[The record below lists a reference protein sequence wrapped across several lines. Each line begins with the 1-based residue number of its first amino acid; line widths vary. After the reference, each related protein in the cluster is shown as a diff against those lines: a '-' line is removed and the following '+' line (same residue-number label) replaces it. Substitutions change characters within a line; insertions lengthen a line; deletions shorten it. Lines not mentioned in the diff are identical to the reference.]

1 MSESTTSEERATTP
15 ERRGAAPEKR
25 TGAAEERVAA
35 SEEAATAPESRVTV
49 PERLTADSEE
59 QTGAIAEREAAPDSR
74 TAAVGPTQRA
84 SGAARP
90 DTGPTRPVAETTRR
104 AAVTTR
110 QPVAEASAAVPPQGS
125 VARPATPEAAVAALA
140 ADGPGLP
147 FLIGVRHHA
156 PSLAAAVPALLD
168 AAAPDVLLVELP
180 AEFQPWLGWLA
191 HEETRAPVALA
202 AVPAGGPGAGGEQG
216 PAFYPFADFS
226 PELAA
231 LRWAARNGVPA
242 VACDL
247 PLADRAWARGGPDA
261 PAPAPGADSV
271 PVPGEDSAPVP
282 GEGHGL
288 SAALRSRLTGRD
300 GDDLWDRLVEA
311 PAPGSPPEALRR
323 AALLT
328 GWALRHEAE
337 ARRGVDGT
345 DLVREA
351 CMREHIAE
359 ALANG
364 RRPAVVVGA
373 FHTPALLPYA
383 AGAATAPAVDA
394 PDAAQA
400 PEDAPDAPSALADA
414 PDAPDVLDVPDAPKV
429 PAGPSDAPNAPAGA
443 PDASAAGAPDTP
455 STPEDAPAASVG
467 VPLTPADA
475 PNAPA
480 REPGAGATE
489 VGATGTGAT
498 EAGATRVETC
508 TVSLIPYTYLLLD
521 SRSGYP
527 AGIRDPEWQHTVLDA
542 AGDPAAL
549 HEALI
554 RTAVRVCADLRGQG
568 HPYGPADGREV
579 VRVAGDLA
587 RLRDLPAPGRG
598 ELLEAVQTVLGRGET
613 YGTGRAVAHALER
626 VLVGTRTG
634 RPAPAAPRSGLGP
647 AVEAETE
654 VLSLPGPADAH
665 EKAPRDLR
673 LDPARSALD
682 GRRELLL
689 RRLTVCGIPYAQE
702 QEVTGAAGSE
712 GLTTRWQVRWTPA
725 TAAMLTAAGA
735 RGVTPAQAAE
745 GVLRGRHA
753 TERAE
758 GGPTAAQVVRGL
770 TEAVTCG
777 LPALADERLT
787 ELAAVLPASG
797 TLPELLA
804 GLDLLDRVAAGHLPG
819 LGAPSAPSPSKAS
832 PDALA
837 PLPTRIAHA
846 VELLTSAAV
855 RQVDGLTGSEEP
867 EDARALLELAQRAD
881 RVGGI
886 RLADALARLA
896 ADGTPLI
903 AAAAGAVRVLTGHER
918 AETFGVRVASWVD
931 AAVDGS
937 SRAALTAR
945 LTGVLTAAGPLLTVG
960 VAALDPLLHRVVEL
974 EDAAFLARLPA
985 LRGGFD
991 TLSPA
996 ARDRLL
1002 DTVEERLGE
1011 RVDIADADDPVES
1024 ARRAV
1029 ADLAARDLLTRL
1041 GLPVPS
1047 PVDTEGHAPSAHATA
1062 PAPPTAS
1069 APVAAFTTVPRPA
1082 AASAPVPP
1090 PSTPASSSDATT
1102 GTAGPSGSEPATIT
1116 GTVRPSGP
1124 EPGTDTTTPAPADPA
1139 RSRTAGTAPATGS
1152 EAVPGTIT
1160 GTVTGPSSGNGTDA
1174 ATGTAAPPTGLGTGT
1189 ATVRTLAPADRWRLV
1204 LGRRP
1209 DQLPSGAARLATA
1222 LDELYGAGR
1231 GEGSRGGLPMSGR
1244 GRGGREAPF
1253 PGVREWSEELA
1264 ALFGPGVREEVL
1276 AAAAATGRQ
1285 DVLTELDPAAATP
1298 SVELLRTVLRYAG
1311 GLPEA
1316 RLAALRPLVR
1326 RLVDELTRQLA
1337 TRLRPALTGTMLAR
1351 PTRRPGGRLDLPRTL
1366 RANLATARRTA
1377 DGTVQVV
1384 PEKPVF
1390 RSRARRSADWR
1401 LILVTDVSGSMEAS
1415 TIWSALTASVLA
1427 GVPTLSTH
1435 FLAFS
1440 TEVVDLTGHVHDPLS
1455 LLLEVSVGGGTHIAA
1470 GLRHARS
1477 LITVPSRTLVVVI
1490 SDFEE
1495 GAPLGGLLSEVRALV
1510 ATGCH
1515 VLGCA
1520 SLDDAGRPRYST
1532 GVAGQLVAAGMP
1544 VAALSPLELARWI
1557 GEKTA

>member
-1 MSESTTSEERATTP
+1 MSHPTTP
-15 ERRGAAPEKR
+15 APHPAA
-25 TGAAEERVAA
+25 A
-35 SEEAATAPESRVTV
+35 
-49 PERLTADSEE
+49 
-59 QTGAIAEREAAPDSR
+59 
-74 TAAVGPTQRA
+74 
-84 SGAARP
+84 
-90 DTGPTRPVAETTRR
+90 
-104 AAVTTR
+104 
-110 QPVAEASAAVPPQGS
+110 
-125 VARPATPEAAVAALA
+125 ARPATRTPSPAPEAAVAALA
-140 ADGPGLP
+140 AAGPGAP
-147 FLIGVRHHA
+147 FLVGVRHHA
-156 PSLAAAVPALLD
+156 PSLAAALPALLD

-202 AVPAGGPGAGGEQG
+202 AVPADGRGPADERG

-226 PELAA
+226 PELVA

-247 PLADRAWARGGPDA
+247 PLADRAWARGGPEG
-261 PAPAPGADSV
+261 PAPAAG
-271 PVPGEDSAPVP
+271 P
-282 GEGHGL
+282 GEGAGL

-311 PAPGSPPEALRR
+311 QAPGSTPEAIRR

-337 ARRGVDGT
+337 AHGGVPGT
-345 DLVREA
+345 DLAREA
-351 CMREHIAE
+351 CMRGHLAK
-359 ALANG
+359 ALADG
-364 RRPAVVVGA
+364 QRPAVVVGA
-373 FHTPALLPYA
+373 FHTPALLPAAEGVFVPYA
-383 AGAATAPAVDA
+383 TDA
-394 PDAAQA
+394 PGT
-400 PEDAPDAPSALADA
+400 PDPSHGPG
-414 PDAPDVLDVPDAPKV
+414 PD
-429 PAGPSDAPNAPAGA
+429 GGA
-443 PDASAAGAPDTP
+443 PTA
-455 STPEDAPAASVG
+455 
-467 VPLTPADA
+467 
-475 PNAPA
+475 
-480 REPGAGATE
+480 
-489 VGATGTGAT
+489 
-498 EAGATRVETC
+498 C
-508 TVSLIPYTYLLLD
+508 TVSLVPYAYPLLD

-554 RTAVRVCADLRGQG
+554 RTTVRLCAALREQG
-568 HPYGPADGREV
+568 HPYGPADAREV

-587 RLRDLPAPGRG
+587 RLRALPAPGRG

-613 YGTGRAVAHALER
+613 YGTGRAVARALEQ
-626 VLVGTRTG
+626 VLVGGRTG
-634 RPAPAAPRSGLGP
+634 RPAPAAPRGGLGP
-647 AVEAETE
+647 AVEAETAA
-654 VLSLPGPADAH
+654 LSLPGPADAY
-665 EKAPRDLR
+665 ERTPRDLR

-682 GRRELLL
+682 RRRELLL
-689 RRLTVCGIPYAQE
+689 RRLSVCGIPYAQE
-702 QEVTGAAGSE
+702 QTVTGAAGTE

-745 GVLRGRHA
+745 GLLRQRHA
-753 TERAE
+753 AERAE

-770 TEAVTCG
+770 TEAAQCE
-777 LPALADERLT
+777 LPALADARLA
-787 ELAAVLPASG
+787 ELADVLPASA

-804 GLDLLDRVAAGHLPG
+804 GLDLLDRIDAGHLPG
-819 LGAPSAPSPSKAS
+819 LAPPEGHRASPGRPAPAVPSGSGVPPTPGTPAAATDTPTAPDTHPGTTSAPAR
-832 PDALA
+832 AA
-837 PLPTRIAHA
+837 RTAHA
-846 VELLTSAAV
+846 AELLTAAAV

-867 EDARALLELAQRAD
+867 ADARALLELAQRAD
-881 RVGGI
+881 RLGGI
-886 RLADALARLA
+886 RLTGALARLA

-903 AAAAGAVRVLTGHER
+903 AAAAGAVRVLTGHED
-918 AETFGVRVASWVD
+918 ADTFGGRVASWVD
-931 AAVDGS
+931 GAADSS
-937 SRAALTAR
+937 SRSALTAR
-945 LTGVLTAAGPLLTVG
+945 LTGLLTVAGPLLTVG
-960 VAALDPLLHRVVEL
+960 TGALDPLLRRVVEL
-974 EDAAFLARLPA
+974 DDSAFLARLPA

-1002 DTVEERLGE
+1002 DTVEDRLGE
-1011 RVDIADADDPVES
+1011 RVDLPGGHDPAEL
-1024 ARRAV
+1024 ARRAA
-1029 ADLAARDLLTRL
+1029 ADLSARALLAGL
-1041 GLPVPS
+1041 GLPVP
-1047 PVDTEGHAPSAHATA
+1047 P
-1062 PAPPTAS
+1062 PAPDDGPL
-1069 APVAAFTTVPRPA
+1069 
-1082 AASAPVPP
+1082 PP
-1090 PSTPASSSDATT
+1090 P
-1102 GTAGPSGSEPATIT
+1102 GGP
-1116 GTVRPSGP
+1116 
-1124 EPGTDTTTPAPADPA
+1124 PAP
-1139 RSRTAGTAPATGS
+1139 RTAAR
-1152 EAVPGTIT
+1152 TI
-1160 GTVTGPSSGNGTDA
+1160 
-1174 ATGTAAPPTGLGTGT
+1174 
-1189 ATVRTLAPADRWRLV
+1189 APADRWRLV

-1209 DQLPSGAARLATA
+1209 GRLPAGAARLATA
-1222 LDELYGAGR
+1222 LDELYGTGH
-1231 GEGSRGGLPMSGR
+1231 GEGSRAGMPDAGTG
-1244 GRGGREAPF
+1244 GRGGREPSF
-1253 PGVREWSEELA
+1253 PGVREWSQELA
-1264 ALFGPGVREEVL
+1264 ALFGPGIREEVL
-1276 AAAAATGRQ
+1276 AAAATTGRQ
-1285 DVLTELDPAAATP
+1285 DVLAALDPAAVTP
-1298 SVELLRTVLRYAG
+1298 SVALLRTVLRYAG

-1326 RLVDELTRQLA
+1326 HLVDELTRQLA
-1337 TRLRPALTGTMLAR
+1337 TRLRPALTGTMTAR
-1351 PTRRPGGRLDLPRTL
+1351 PTHRPGGRLDLPRTL

-1377 DGTVQVV
+1377 DGTVRVI

-1440 TEVVDLTGHVHDPLS
+1440 TEVVDLTGQVHDPLS

-1477 LITVPSRTLVVVI
+1477 LVEVPSRTLVVVI

-1495 GAPLGGLLSEVRALV
+1495 GAPLGGLLAEVRDLV

>member
-1 MSESTTSEERATTP
+1 MRHPTTP
-15 ERRGAAPEKR
+15 ETRSAAEAPPAAVASSAEASSVVEAPPTPRKRSAPEELPG
-25 TGAAEERVAA
+25 TGPGPAAG
-35 SEEAATAPESRVTV
+35 V
-49 PERLTADSEE
+49 P
-59 QTGAIAEREAAPDSR
+59 Q
-74 TAAVGPTQRA
+74 GP
-84 SGAARP
+84 AARP
-90 DTGPTRPVAETTRR
+90 
-104 AAVTTR
+104 VT
-110 QPVAEASAAVPPQGS
+110 
-125 VARPATPEAAVAALA
+125 TPEAAVTALA
-140 ADGPGLP
+140 ATGPGLP

-156 PSLAAAVPALLD
+156 PSLAAALPALLD

-191 HEETRAPVALA
+191 HDETEAPVALA
-202 AVPAGGPGAGGEQG
+202 AVPADGPDGAGERG

-226 PELAA
+226 PELVA

-247 PLADRAWARGGPDA
+247 PLADRAWVRSGPDT
-261 PAPAPGADSV
+261 PAPAPVPGADSM
-271 PVPGEDSAPVP
+271 SVP
-282 GEGHGL
+282 GEGHGPGEGHKL

-311 PAPGSPPEALRR
+311 PAPGSAPEALRR

-328 GWALRHEAE
+328 GWALRYEAE
-337 ARRGVDGT
+337 ARGGVDGT

-351 CMREHIAE
+351 CMRQHVDE
-359 ALANG
+359 ALASG

-373 FHTPALLPYA
+373 FHTPALLPPA
-383 AGAATAPAVDA
+383 EPTEAP
-394 PDAAQA
+394 
-400 PEDAPDAPSALADA
+400 
-414 PDAPDVLDVPDAPKV
+414 
-429 PAGPSDAPNAPAGA
+429 
-443 PDASAAGAPDTP
+443 TP
-455 STPEDAPAASVG
+455 GTPEASTATPAPVPHGHVDGTPAAK
-467 VPLTPADA
+467 A
-475 PNAPA
+475 
-480 REPGAGATE
+480 
-489 VGATGTGAT
+489 
-498 EAGATRVETC
+498 C
-508 TVSLIPYTYLLLD
+508 TVSLIPYTYPLLD

-554 RTAVRVCADLRGQG
+554 RTVVRVCAALREQG
-568 HPYGPADGREV
+568 HPFGPADGREV

-613 YGTGRAVAHALER
+613 YGTGRAVAQALEH

-647 AVEAETE
+647 AVEAETAA
-654 VLSLPGPADAH
+654 LSLPGPGDAH
-665 EKAPRDLR
+665 ERTSRDLR

-702 QEVTGAAGSE
+702 QGVTGAAGSE

-745 GVLRGRHA
+745 GLLRQRHA
-753 TERAE
+753 AERAE

-770 TEAVTCG
+770 TEAAECG
-777 LPALADERLT
+777 LPALAGERLT
-787 ELAAVLPASG
+787 ELTVVLPASG

-804 GLDLLDRVAAGHLPG
+804 GLDLLDRLDAGHLPG
-819 LGAPSAPSPSKAS
+819 LATPGTPPAS
-832 PDALA
+832 ETPDATASLTTTSA
-837 PLPTRIAHA
+837 SATRAARTAHA
-846 VELLTSAAV
+846 AELLTSAAV
-855 RQVDGLTGSEEP
+855 RQVDGLTGSEKP

-881 RVGGI
+881 RLGGI
-886 RLADALARLA
+886 RLTDALARLA

-903 AAAAGAVRVLTGHER
+903 AAAAGAVRVLTGHE
-918 AETFGVRVASWVD
+918 EPGTFGTRLASWVD
-931 AAVDGS
+931 AAVDS
-937 SRAALTAR
+937 ASRAALTAR

-960 VAALDPLLHRVVEL
+960 AGALDPLLRRVVEL
-974 EDAAFLARLPA
+974 DDTAFLARLPA

-1011 RVDIADADDPVES
+1011 RVDTLDADDPAEP
-1024 ARRAV
+1024 ARRTA
-1029 ADLAARDLLTRL
+1029 ADLAARALLTRL
-1041 GLPVPS
+1041 GLPVPPPAHDDRPAPNGHPTAP
-1047 PVDTEGHAPSAHATA
+1047 PVPATTA
-1062 PAPPTAS
+1062 PATETP
-1069 APVAAFTTVPRPA
+1069 
-1082 AASAPVPP
+1082 
-1090 PSTPASSSDATT
+1090 TPAVP
-1102 GTAGPSGSEPATIT
+1102 GPTHP
-1116 GTVRPSGP
+1116 R
-1124 EPGTDTTTPAPADPA
+1124 TPAPAPA
-1139 RSRTAGTAPATGS
+1139 
-1152 EAVPGTIT
+1152 
-1160 GTVTGPSSGNGTDA
+1160 
-1174 ATGTAAPPTGLGTGT
+1174 
-1189 ATVRTLAPADRWRLV
+1189 RTLAPADRWRLV

-1231 GEGSRGGLPMSGR
+1231 GEGSRGGLPAPGR
-1244 GRGGREAPF
+1244 GRGGREASF

-1264 ALFGPGVREEVL
+1264 ALFGPGIREEVL

-1285 DVLTELDPAAATP
+1285 DVFTELDPAAATP

-1316 RLAALRPLVR
+1316 RLTALRPLVR

-1337 TRLRPALTGTMLAR
+1337 TRLRPALTGTMLTR
-1351 PTRRPGGRLDLPRTL
+1351 PTRRPGGRLDLARTL

-1377 DGTVQVV
+1377 DGTLQVV

-1477 LITVPSRTLVVVI
+1477 LITVPTRTLVVVI

-1495 GAPLGGLLSEVRALV
+1495 GAPLGGLLTEVRALV

>member
-1 MSESTTSEERATTP
+1 MSESTTPRTRYTAEVPPTAGAPAASP
-15 ERRGAAPEKR
+15 ERGPAA
-25 TGAAEERVAA
+25 
-35 SEEAATAPESRVTV
+35 
-49 PERLTADSEE
+49 
-59 QTGAIAEREAAPDSR
+59 
-74 TAAVGPTQRA
+74 GPRA
-84 SGAARP
+84 G
-90 DTGPTRPVAETTRR
+90 
-104 AAVTTR
+104 
-110 QPVAEASAAVPPQGS
+110 
-125 VARPATPEAAVAALA
+125 EAAVAALA
-140 ADGPGLP
+140 ATGPGLP

-156 PSLAAAVPALLD
+156 PSLAAALPALLD

-191 HEETRAPVALA
+191 HEETEAPVALA
-202 AVPAGGPGAGGEQG
+202 AVPADGPGPGSAGERG

-226 PELAA
+226 PELVA

-247 PLADRAWARGGPDA
+247 PLADRAWAGGGREI
-261 PAPAPGADSV
+261 PA
-271 PVPGEDSAPVP
+271 PVPGTGSAPVP

-311 PAPGSPPEALRR
+311 LAPGSTPEALRR

-328 GWALRHEAE
+328 GWALRYEAE
-337 ARRGVDGT
+337 AQGGVHGT
-345 DLVREA
+345 DVVREA
-351 CMREHIAE
+351 CMRRHVAE
-359 ALANG
+359 ALASG

-373 FHTPALLPYA
+373 FHTPALLP
-383 AGAATAPAVDA
+383 
-394 PDAAQA
+394 
-400 PEDAPDAPSALADA
+400 
-414 PDAPDVLDVPDAPKV
+414 
-429 PAGPSDAPNAPAGA
+429 
-443 PDASAAGAPDTP
+443 SAAGAGEDPAPDADGHV
-455 STPEDAPAASVG
+455 SGAAGPAA
-467 VPLTPADA
+467 
-475 PNAPA
+475 
-480 REPGAGATE
+480 
-489 VGATGTGAT
+489 
-498 EAGATRVETC
+498 C
-508 TVSLIPYTYLLLD
+508 TVSLVPYTYPLLD

-554 RTAVRVCADLRGQG
+554 RTAVRVCADLREQG

-613 YGTGRAVAHALER
+613 YGTGRAVARALER
-626 VLVGTRTG
+626 VLVGARTG
-634 RPAPAAPRSGLGP
+634 RPAPAAPRGGLGP
-647 AVEAETE
+647 AVEAETAA
-654 VLSLPGPADAH
+654 LSLPGPDDAH

-673 LDPARSALD
+673 LDPARSTLD
-682 GRRELLL
+682 RRRELLL

-702 QEVTGAAGSE
+702 QGVTGAAGTE

-745 GVLRGRHA
+745 GVLRQRHA
-753 TERAE
+753 AERAE

-770 TEAVTCG
+770 GEAAECG

-804 GLDLLDRVAAGHLPG
+804 GLDLLDRIDAGQLPG
-819 LGAPSAPSPSKAS
+819 LAAPDGPSAP
-832 PDALA
+832 DAIVSVRA
-837 PLPTRIAHA
+837 ARTARAA
-846 VELLTSAAV
+846 ELLTSAAV

-867 EDARALLELAQRAD
+867 EDARALLELSQRAD

-886 RLADALARLA
+886 RLTDALARLA
-896 ADGTPLI
+896 ADGSPLI
-903 AAAAGAVRVLTGHER
+903 AAAAGAIRVLTGHEE
-918 AETFGVRVASWVD
+918 AETFGGRVASWVD
-931 AAVDGS
+931 GAVGS
-937 SRAALTAR
+937 TSRAALTAR
-945 LTGVLTAAGPLLTVG
+945 LTGVLTVAGPLLTVG
-960 VAALDPLLHRVVEL
+960 TGALDPLLHRVVEL
-974 EDAAFLARLPA
+974 DDTAFLSRLPA

-1002 DTVEERLGE
+1002 DTVGERLGE
-1011 RVDIADADDPVES
+1011 RVDTLDADGPAEL
-1024 ARRAV
+1024 ARRTA
-1029 ADLAARDLLTRL
+1029 ADLAARELLAGL
-1041 GLPVPS
+1041 GLPVPPPAHDDGFPS
-1047 PVDTEGHAPSAHATA
+1047 PSG
-1062 PAPPTAS
+1062 
-1069 APVAAFTTVPRPA
+1069 RPA
-1082 AASAPVPP
+1082 VTCPTVIPD
-1090 PSTPASSSDATT
+1090 TDAD
-1102 GTAGPSGSEPATIT
+1102 TAGA
-1116 GTVRPSGP
+1116 
-1124 EPGTDTTTPAPADPA
+1124 
-1139 RSRTAGTAPATGS
+1139 APAT
-1152 EAVPGTIT
+1152 TFT
-1160 GTVTGPSSGNGTDA
+1160 G
-1174 ATGTAAPPTGLGTGT
+1174 AAPATTFTG
-1189 ATVRTLAPADRWRLV
+1189 AAPARTLAPADRWRLV

-1222 LDELYGAGR
+1222 LDELYGAGH
-1231 GEGSRGGLPMSGR
+1231 GEGSRGGLPGT
-1244 GRGGREAPF
+1244 GHGDGTGPRGGREPSF

-1276 AAAAATGRQ
+1276 AAAAVTGRQ
-1285 DVLTELDPAAATP
+1285 DVLAELDPAAVTP
-1298 SVELLRTVLRYAG
+1298 SVDLLRTILRYAG

-1326 RLVDELTRQLA
+1326 HLVDELTRQLA

-1377 DGTVQVV
+1377 DGTVRVI

-1390 RSRARRSADWR
+1390 RSRGRRSADWR

-1440 TEVVDLTGHVHDPLS
+1440 TDVVDLTGHVHDPLS

-1477 LITVPSRTLVVVI
+1477 LIAVPARTLVVVI

-1495 GAPLGGLLSEVRALV
+1495 GAPLGGLLAEVRALV
-1510 ATGCH
+1510 TTGCH

>member
-1 MSESTTSEERATTP
+1 MSESTIPGARSTS
-15 ERRGAAPEKR
+15 
-25 TGAAEERVAA
+25 
-35 SEEAATAPESRVTV
+35 
-49 PERLTADSEE
+49 
-59 QTGAIAEREAAPDSR
+59 
-74 TAAVGPTQRA
+74 
-84 SGAARP
+84 
-90 DTGPTRPVAETTRR
+90 
-104 AAVTTR
+104 
-110 QPVAEASAAVPPQGS
+110 
-125 VARPATPEAAVAALA
+125 EAAVAALA
-140 ADGPGLP
+140 ATGPGQP

-156 PSLAAAVPALLD
+156 PSLAAALPALLD

-191 HEETRAPVALA
+191 HEETEAPVALA
-202 AVPAGGPGAGGEQG
+202 AVPADGPGGGPAGERG

-226 PELAA
+226 PELVA

-247 PLADRAWARGGPDA
+247 PLADRAWAGGGPDS
-261 PAPAPGADSV
+261 PAPVPGADS
-271 PVPGEDSAPVP
+271 APAP
-282 GEGHGL
+282 EEGRGL
-288 SAALRSRLTGRD
+288 SAALRSRLTGRE

-311 PAPGSPPEALRR
+311 LAPGSTPEALRR

-328 GWALRHEAE
+328 GWALRYEAE
-337 ARRGVDGT
+337 ARGGVHGT

-351 CMREHIAE
+351 CMRRHVTE
-359 ALANG
+359 ALASG

-373 FHTPALLPYA
+373 FHTPALLTSAVGDRAPHSSEALEAPEEPEASATPGPVAAPAEPTTPEAA
-383 AGAATAPAVDA
+383 AGTETPNQAA
-394 PDAAQA
+394 
-400 PEDAPDAPSALADA
+400 
-414 PDAPDVLDVPDAPKV
+414 
-429 PAGPSDAPNAPAGA
+429 
-443 PDASAAGAPDTP
+443 
-455 STPEDAPAASVG
+455 
-467 VPLTPADA
+467 
-475 PNAPA
+475 
-480 REPGAGATE
+480 EPGAEGADGHLHGTA
-489 VGATGTGAT
+489 GTTTG
-498 EAGATRVETC
+498 C
-508 TVSLIPYTYLLLD
+508 TVSLVPYTYPLLD

-554 RTAVRVCADLRGQG
+554 RTAVRVCAALREQG

-587 RLRDLPAPGRG
+587 RLRGLPAPGRG

-613 YGTGRAVAHALER
+613 YGTGRAVAGALER
-626 VLVGTRTG
+626 VLVGARTG

-647 AVEAETE
+647 AVEAETAA
-654 VLSLPGPADAH
+654 LALPGPEDAH
-665 EKAPRDLR
+665 EKTPRDLR
-673 LDPARSALD
+673 LDPARSTLD
-682 GRRELLL
+682 RRRELLL

-702 QEVTGAAGSE
+702 QGVAGAAGGE

-745 GVLRGRHA
+745 GVLRQRHA
-753 TERAE
+753 AERAE
-758 GGPTAAQVVRGL
+758 GGPTAAQVVGGL
-770 TEAVTCG
+770 GESAACG

-804 GLDLLDRVAAGHLPG
+804 GLDLLDRVGAGHLPG
-819 LGAPSAPSPSKAS
+819 LAS
-832 PDALA
+832 PDGSTA
-837 PLPTRIAHA
+837 PDTSARAARTAHA
-846 VELLTSAAV
+846 AELLTSAAV
-855 RQVDGLTGSEEP
+855 RQVDGLTGSEDP

-886 RLADALARLA
+886 RLTGALARLA

-903 AAAAGAVRVLTGHER
+903 AAAAGAVRVLTGHEE
-918 AETFGVRVASWVD
+918 AESFGGRVASWVD
-931 AAVDGS
+931 GAVGS
-937 SRAALTAR
+937 ASRVALTAR
-945 LTGVLTAAGPLLTVG
+945 LTGVLTVAGPLLTVG
-960 VAALDPLLHRVVEL
+960 VGALDPLLHRVVEL
-974 EDAAFLARLPA
+974 DDTAFLARLPA

-1011 RVDIADADDPVES
+1011 RVDTLDADDPIEL
-1024 ARRAV
+1024 ARRTT
-1029 ADLAARDLLTRL
+1029 ADLAARELLTGL
-1041 GLPVPS
+1041 GLPVPPPARDDRLPVPPQSGRPTTTS
-1047 PVDTEGHAPSAHATA
+1047 PTTTSPTTTSPTATPGTEPTATPDAEAATA
-1062 PAPPTAS
+1062 PTPTTEAALAPTPDAE
-1069 APVAAFTTVPRPA
+1069 A
-1082 AASAPVPP
+1082 APVPP
-1090 PSTPASSSDATT
+1090 TGST
-1102 GTAGPSGSEPATIT
+1102 GSTEA
-1116 GTVRPSGP
+1116 
-1124 EPGTDTTTPAPADPA
+1124 APA
-1139 RSRTAGTAPATGS
+1139 
-1152 EAVPGTIT
+1152 
-1160 GTVTGPSSGNGTDA
+1160 
-1174 ATGTAAPPTGLGTGT
+1174 
-1189 ATVRTLAPADRWRLV
+1189 RTLAPADRWRLV
-1204 LGRRP
+1204 LGRRT

-1222 LDELYGAGR
+1222 LDELYGAGH
-1231 GEGSRGGLPMSGR
+1231 GEGSRGGLPGHGGSGP
-1244 GRGGREAPF
+1244 RGGREPSF

-1276 AAAAATGRQ
+1276 AAAAVTGRQ
-1285 DVLTELDPAAATP
+1285 DVLAELDPAAATP
-1298 SVELLRTVLRYAG
+1298 SVELLRTILRYAG

-1326 RLVDELTRQLA
+1326 HLVDELTRQLA
-1337 TRLRPALTGTMLAR
+1337 TRLRPALTGTMSAR

-1377 DGTVQVV
+1377 DGTIQVI
-1384 PEKPVF
+1384 PENPVF

-1401 LILVTDVSGSMEAS
+1401 LILVTDVSGSMESS

-1477 LITVPSRTLVVVI
+1477 LIEVPSRTLTVVI

-1495 GAPLGGLLSEVRALV
+1495 GAPLAGLLAEVRALV
-1510 ATGCH
+1510 TTGCH

>member
-1 MSESTTSEERATTP
+1 MSESTTP
-15 ERRGAAPEKR
+15 ETRSTAEVSPTAVAP
-25 TGAAEERVAA
+25 AA
-35 SEEAATAPESRVTV
+35 SPAQGPAA
-49 PERLTADSEE
+49 
-59 QTGAIAEREAAPDSR
+59 G
-74 TAAVGPTQRA
+74 
-84 SGAARP
+84 
-90 DTGPTRPVAETTRR
+90 
-104 AAVTTR
+104 
-110 QPVAEASAAVPPQGS
+110 
-125 VARPATPEAAVAALA
+125 PATPEAAVAALA
-140 ADGPGLP
+140 ATGPGSP

-156 PSLAAAVPALLD
+156 PSLAAALPALLD
-168 AAAPDVLLVELP
+168 SAAPDVLLVELP

-191 HEETRAPVALA
+191 HEETEAPVALA
-202 AVPAGGPGAGGEQG
+202 AVPADGPGPGSAGERG

-226 PELAA
+226 PELVA
-231 LRWAARNGVPA
+231 LRWAARNGVLA

-247 PLADRAWARGGPDA
+247 PLADRAWAGGGPDT
-261 PAPAPGADSV
+261 PAHA
-271 PVPGEDSAPVP
+271 PVPGADSAPVP

-311 PAPGSPPEALRR
+311 LAPGSTPEALRQ

-337 ARRGVDGT
+337 ARGGAHRT

-351 CMREHIAE
+351 CMRGHVAE
-359 ALANG
+359 ALASG

-373 FHTPALLPYA
+373 FHTPALLTPD
-383 AGAATAPAVDA
+383 AGATG
-394 PDAAQA
+394 
-400 PEDAPDAPSALADA
+400 
-414 PDAPDVLDVPDAPKV
+414 
-429 PAGPSDAPNAPAGA
+429 GPA
-443 PDASAAGAPDTP
+443 PDASAAAP
-455 STPEDAPAASVG
+455 
-467 VPLTPADA
+467 
-475 PNAPA
+475 
-480 REPGAGATE
+480 EPGADGHVNGAP
-489 VGATGTGAT
+489 GTA
-498 EAGATRVETC
+498 AC
-508 TVSLIPYTYLLLD
+508 TVSLVPYTYPLLD

-554 RTAVRVCADLRGQG
+554 RTAVRVCAALREQG

-613 YGTGRAVAHALER
+613 YGTGRAVARALER
-626 VLVGTRTG
+626 VLVGARTG

-647 AVEAETE
+647 AVEAETAA
-654 VLSLPGPADAH
+654 LSLPGPADAH
-665 EKAPRDLR
+665 EKTPRDLR
-673 LDPARSALD
+673 LDPARSTLD
-682 GRRELLL
+682 RRRELLL

-702 QEVTGAAGSE
+702 QGVTGAAGTE

-735 RGVTPAQAAE
+735 RGVTPAQAAM
-745 GVLRGRHA
+745 GVLRQRHA
-753 TERAE
+753 AERAE
-758 GGPTAAQVVRGL
+758 DGPTAAQVVRGL
-770 TEAVTCG
+770 TEAAECG

-804 GLDLLDRVAAGHLPG
+804 GLDLLDRIDAGHLPG
-819 LGAPSAPSPSKAS
+819 PAAPDGPSAPDATAS
-832 PDALA
+832 ARV
-837 PLPTRIAHA
+837 TRTAHA
-846 VELLTSAAV
+846 AELLTSAAV

-881 RVGGI
+881 RLGGI
-886 RLADALARLA
+886 WLTAALARLA

-903 AAAAGAVRVLTGHER
+903 AAAAGAVRVLTGHEE
-918 AETFGVRVASWVD
+918 AETFGGRVASWVD
-931 AAVDGS
+931 GAVDS
-937 SRAALTAR
+937 TSRAALTAR
-945 LTGVLTAAGPLLTVG
+945 LTGVLTVAGPLLTVG
-960 VAALDPLLHRVVEL
+960 VGALDPLLHRVVEL
-974 EDAAFLARLPA
+974 NDTAFLARLPA

-1011 RVDIADADDPVES
+1011 RVGTLDADDPAEL
-1024 ARRAV
+1024 ARRTA
-1029 ADLAARDLLTRL
+1029 ADLAARELLNGL
-1041 GLPVPS
+1041 GLPVPPPAHDDRFPPLS
-1047 PVDTEGHAPSAHATA
+1047 GH
-1062 PAPPTAS
+1062 
-1069 APVAAFTTVPRPA
+1069 PA
-1082 AASAPVPP
+1082 ATRPTVTPHTAASTEA
-1090 PSTPASSSDATT
+1090 TPA
-1102 GTAGPSGSEPATIT
+1102 
-1116 GTVRPSGP
+1116 
-1124 EPGTDTTTPAPADPA
+1124 
-1139 RSRTAGTAPATGS
+1139 
-1152 EAVPGTIT
+1152 
-1160 GTVTGPSSGNGTDA
+1160 
-1174 ATGTAAPPTGLGTGT
+1174 
-1189 ATVRTLAPADRWRLV
+1189 RTLAPADRWRLV
-1204 LGRRP
+1204 LGRRS

-1222 LDELYGAGR
+1222 LDELYGAGH
-1231 GEGSRGGLPMSGR
+1231 GEGSRSGLPGPGHGGGSGP
-1244 GRGGREAPF
+1244 RGGREPSF

-1264 ALFGPGVREEVL
+1264 ALFGPGIREEVL
-1276 AAAAATGRQ
+1276 AAAAVTGRQ
-1285 DVLTELDPAAATP
+1285 DVLAELDPAAATP
-1298 SVELLRTVLRYAG
+1298 SVELLRTILRYAG

-1326 RLVDELTRQLA
+1326 HLVDELTRQLA

-1377 DGTVQVV
+1377 DGTVRVI

-1390 RSRARRSADWR
+1390 RSRGRRSADWR

-1477 LITVPSRTLVVVI
+1477 LIAVPTRTLVVVI

-1495 GAPLGGLLSEVRALV
+1495 GAPLGGLLAEVRALV
-1510 ATGCH
+1510 TTGCH

>member
-1 MSESTTSEERATTP
+1 MSESTIP
-15 ERRGAAPEKR
+15 ETRS
-25 TGAAEERVAA
+25 TAEVPP
-35 SEEAATAPESRVTV
+35 TA
-49 PERLTADSEE
+49 
-59 QTGAIAEREAAPDSR
+59 EAAP
-74 TAAVGPTQRA
+74 TAGPPAA
-84 SGAARP
+84 SPAGSPAA
-90 DTGPTRPVAETTRR
+90 GP
-104 AAVTTR
+104 
-110 QPVAEASAAVPPQGS
+110 AVPEAGPANSEAG
-125 VARPATPEAAVAALA
+125 PATSEAAVAALA
-140 ADGPGLP
+140 ATGPGSP

-156 PSLAAAVPALLD
+156 PSLAAALPALLD
-168 AAAPDVLLVELP
+168 AAAPDILLVELP

-191 HEETRAPVALA
+191 HEETEAPVALA
-202 AVPAGGPGAGGEQG
+202 AVPADGPGPGSAGERG

-226 PELAA
+226 PELVA
-231 LRWAARNGVPA
+231 LRWAARNDVPA

-247 PLADRAWARGGPDA
+247 PLADRAWSGRGTET
-261 PAPAPGADSV
+261 PAPVADADSV
-271 PVPGEDSAPVP
+271 PGP
-282 GEGHGL
+282 GEGRGL
-288 SAALRSRLTGRD
+288 SDALRSRLTGRD

-311 PAPGSPPEALRR
+311 LAPGSTPEALRR

-337 ARRGVDGT
+337 ARGEVQGT

-351 CMREHIAE
+351 CMRRHVAE
-359 ALANG
+359 ALASG

-373 FHTPALLPYA
+373 FHTPALLPSAAAA
-383 AGAATAPAVDA
+383 AGGPAPEAAKAP
-394 PDAAQA
+394 QA
-400 PEDAPDAPSALADA
+400 PEAPEAAQTPQTPEAPEAPDRAVVS
-414 PDAPDVLDVPDAPKV
+414 
-429 PAGPSDAPNAPAGA
+429 GPGTDDRVHA
-443 PDASAAGAPDTP
+443 AAGTD
-455 STPEDAPAASVG
+455 
-467 VPLTPADA
+467 
-475 PNAPA
+475 
-480 REPGAGATE
+480 
-489 VGATGTGAT
+489 
-498 EAGATRVETC
+498 TC
-508 TVSLIPYTYLLLD
+508 TVSLVPYTYPLLD

-554 RTAVRVCADLRGQG
+554 RTAVRVCAALREQG

-587 RLRDLPAPGRG
+587 RLRGLPAPGRG

-613 YGTGRAVAHALER
+613 YGTGRAVARALEQ
-626 VLVGTRTG
+626 VLVGARTG

-654 VLSLPGPADAH
+654 ALALPGPEDAH
-665 EKAPRDLR
+665 EKTPRDLR
-673 LDPARSALD
+673 LDPARSTLD
-682 GRRELLL
+682 RRRELLL

-702 QEVTGAAGSE
+702 QGVAGAAGGE

-745 GVLRGRHA
+745 GVLRQRHA
-753 TERAE
+753 AERAE
-758 GGPTAAQVVRGL
+758 GGPTAAQVVGGL
-770 TEAVTCG
+770 TGAAECG

-797 TLPELLA
+797 TLPELLS
-804 GLDLLDRVAAGHLPG
+804 GLDLLDRLDAGHLPG
-819 LGAPSAPSPSKAS
+819 LGL
-832 PDALA
+832 PDATAA
-837 PLPTRIAHA
+837 PDATATARAARTAHA
-846 VELLTSAAV
+846 AELLTSAAV
-855 RQVDGLTGSEEP
+855 RQVDGLTGSEDP

-886 RLADALARLA
+886 RLTDALTRLA

-903 AAAAGAVRVLTGHER
+903 AAAAGAVRVLTGHEE
-918 AETFGVRVASWVD
+918 AESFGGRVASWVD
-931 AAVDGS
+931 GAVDS
-937 SRAALTAR
+937 TSRAALTAR
-945 LTGVLTAAGPLLTVG
+945 LTGVLTVAGPLLTVG
-960 VAALDPLLHRVVEL
+960 IGALDPLLHRVVDL
-974 EDAAFLARLPA
+974 DDTAFLARLPA

-1011 RVDIADADDPVES
+1011 RVDTLDADDPTEL
-1024 ARRAV
+1024 ARRTT
-1029 ADLAARDLLTRL
+1029 ADLAARELLAVL
-1041 GLPVPS
+1041 GLPVPPPADDDRS
-1047 PVDTEGHAPSAHATA
+1047 PLPPCRPTATRPAPDAAPTTAPDTTPSEAADAAPSAEATSV
-1062 PAPPTAS
+1062 PS
-1069 APVAAFTTVPRPA
+1069 AEV
-1082 AASAPVPP
+1082 
-1090 PSTPASSSDATT
+1090 TPA
-1102 GTAGPSGSEPATIT
+1102 
-1116 GTVRPSGP
+1116 
-1124 EPGTDTTTPAPADPA
+1124 
-1139 RSRTAGTAPATGS
+1139 
-1152 EAVPGTIT
+1152 
-1160 GTVTGPSSGNGTDA
+1160 
-1174 ATGTAAPPTGLGTGT
+1174 
-1189 ATVRTLAPADRWRLV
+1189 RTLAPADRWRLV
-1204 LGRRP
+1204 LGRRA

-1222 LDELYGAGR
+1222 LDELYGAGH
-1231 GEGSRGGLPMSGR
+1231 GEGSRGGLPGP
-1244 GRGGREAPF
+1244 GGPGPRGGREPSF

-1276 AAAAATGRQ
+1276 AAAAVTGRQ
-1285 DVLTELDPAAATP
+1285 DVLAELDPAATTP
-1298 SVELLRTVLRYAG
+1298 SVELLRTILRYAG

-1326 RLVDELTRQLA
+1326 HLVDELTRQLA

-1377 DGTVQVV
+1377 DGTIQVI
-1384 PEKPVF
+1384 PERPVF

-1401 LILVTDVSGSMEAS
+1401 LILVTDVSGSMESS

-1477 LITVPSRTLVVVI
+1477 LITVPSRTIVVVI

-1495 GAPLGGLLSEVRALV
+1495 GAPLAGLLAEVRSLV
-1510 ATGCH
+1510 TTGCH

>member
-1 MSESTTSEERATTP
+1 MIRSTTRD
-15 ERRGAAPEKR
+15 GAAAR
-25 TGAAEERVAA
+25 TSPATDAPPGTEVSPAGAPPGRAA
-35 SEEAATAPESRVTV
+35 
-49 PERLTADSEE
+49 
-59 QTGAIAEREAAPDSR
+59 
-74 TAAVGPTQRA
+74 GPT
-84 SGAARP
+84 S
-90 DTGPTRPVAETTRR
+90 
-104 AAVTTR
+104 
-110 QPVAEASAAVPPQGS
+110 
-125 VARPATPEAAVAALA
+125 PEAAVAALA
-140 ADGPGLP
+140 ATGPGLP

-156 PSLAAAVPALLD
+156 PSLAAALPALLD

-191 HEETRAPVALA
+191 HEETEAPVALA
-202 AVPAGGPGAGGEQG
+202 AVPADGTGAAGERG

-226 PELAA
+226 PELVA

-247 PLADRAWARGGPDA
+247 PLADRTWVRGGPDTPGPGPT
-261 PAPAPGADSV
+261 PAGD
-271 PVPGEDSAPVP
+271 
-282 GEGHGL
+282 GHGL

-311 PAPGSPPEALRR
+311 PAPGSTPEALRR

-328 GWALRHEAE
+328 GWALRYEAE
-337 ARRGVDGT
+337 ATGGVDGG
-345 DLVREA
+345 DLVRED
-351 CMREHIAE
+351 CMRAHVAE
-359 ALANG
+359 ALASG

-373 FHTPALLPYA
+373 FHTPALLPSA
-383 AGAATAPAVDA
+383 AGAA
-394 PDAAQA
+394 
-400 PEDAPDAPSALADA
+400 
-414 PDAPDVLDVPDAPKV
+414 
-429 PAGPSDAPNAPAGA
+429 GA
-443 PDASAAGAPDTP
+443 PTSPAPWGQATSAAPREQNGGGGAAGAG
-455 STPEDAPAASVG
+455 SA
-467 VPLTPADA
+467 
-475 PNAPA
+475 
-480 REPGAGATE
+480 
-489 VGATGTGAT
+489 
-498 EAGATRVETC
+498 EAC
-508 TVSLIPYTYLLLD
+508 TVSLIPYTYPLLD

-527 AGIRDPEWQHTVLDA
+527 AGIRDPEWQQAVLEA
-542 AGDPAAL
+542 AGSPSAL
-549 HEALI
+549 HETLI
-554 RTAVRVCADLRGQG
+554 RTAVRVCTALRELG
-568 HPYGPADGREV
+568 HPYGPADAREV

-587 RLRDLPAPGRG
+587 RLRELPAPGRG
-598 ELLEAVQTVLGRGET
+598 EFLEAVQTVLGRGET
-613 YGTGRAVAHALER
+613 YGTGRAVAQSLER
-626 VLVGTRTG
+626 VLVGARTG
-634 RPAPAAPRSGLGP
+634 RPVPAAPRSGLGP
-647 AVEAETE
+647 AVEAETSA
-654 VLSLPGPADAH
+654 LSLPGPEDAH
-665 EKAPRDLR
+665 ERTPRDLR
-673 LDPARSALD
+673 LDPARSTLD

-689 RRLTVCGIPYAQE
+689 RRLTVCGIPYAKE
-702 QEVTGAAGSE
+702 QAVTGAAGSE
-712 GLTTRWQVRWTPA
+712 GLTTRWQVGWTPA

-745 GVLRGRHA
+745 GVLRRRHA

-770 TEAVTCG
+770 TEAAECG
-777 LPALADERLT
+777 LPSLADERLT
-787 ELAAVLPASG
+787 ELAVVLPSSG
-797 TLPELLA
+797 TLPEILT
-804 GLDLLDRVAAGHLPG
+804 GLDLLDRIRAGHLPG
-819 LGAPSAPSPSKAS
+819 PAAPDAASAAGTSPVPGATEGPAGPAS
-832 PDALA
+832 PAA
-837 PLPTRIAHA
+837 SARAARIAHA
-846 VELLTSAAV
+846 AELLTSAAV
-855 RQVDGLTGSEEP
+855 RQVDGLTGSEDP

-886 RLADALARLA
+886 RLTAALVRLA

-903 AAAAGAVRVLTGHER
+903 AAAAGAVRVLTGHEE
-918 AETFGVRVASWVD
+918 AEAFGVRVASWVD
-931 AAVDGS
+931 GAVDS
-937 SRAALTAR
+937 TSRATLTAR
-945 LTGVLTAAGPLLTVG
+945 LIGVLTVAGPLLTTG
-960 VAALDPLLHRVVEL
+960 SGALDPLLHRVVEL
-974 EDAAFLARLPA
+974 DDAAFLARLPA

-1011 RVDIADADDPVES
+1011 RVDSLDADDP
-1024 ARRAV
+1024 AA
-1029 ADLAARDLLTRL
+1029 LAARTAADLSARELLTGL

-1047 PVDTEGHAPSAHATA
+1047 PAHDDRF
-1062 PAPPTAS
+1062 AS
-1069 APVAAFTTVPRPA
+1069 RP
-1082 AASAPVPP
+1082 
-1090 PSTPASSSDATT
+1090 DHL
-1102 GTAGPSGSEPATIT
+1102 
-1116 GTVRPSGP
+1116 
-1124 EPGTDTTTPAPADPA
+1124 
-1139 RSRTAGTAPATGS
+1139 
-1152 EAVPGTIT
+1152 
-1160 GTVTGPSSGNGTDA
+1160 
-1174 ATGTAAPPTGLGTGT
+1174 AAPPLPTTGADASAVPVPARVEAG
-1189 ATVRTLAPADRWRLV
+1189 AARTLAPSDRWRLV

-1209 DQLPSGAARLATA
+1209 DRLPSSAARLATA
-1222 LDELYGAGR
+1222 LDELYGEGR
-1231 GEGSRGGLPMSGR
+1231 GEGSRGGMPGPGQGGGR
-1244 GRGGREAPF
+1244 RGGREASF

-1285 DVLTELDPAAATP
+1285 DVLTEIDPAAAAP

-1351 PTRRPGGRLDLPRTL
+1351 PTRRPGGRLDLARTL

-1377 DGTVQVV
+1377 DGTVQVI

-1390 RSRARRSADWR
+1390 RSRAGRSADWR
-1401 LILVTDVSGSMEAS
+1401 LIIVTDVSGSMEAS

-1427 GVPTLSTH
+1427 GVPALSTH

-1470 GLRHARS
+1470 GMRHARG
-1477 LITVPSRTLVVVI
+1477 LITVPTRTLVVVI

-1495 GAPLGGLLSEVRALV
+1495 GAPLGGLLAEVRALV
-1510 ATGCH
+1510 ATGAH

>member
-1 MSESTTSEERATTP
+1 MSESTTP
-15 ERRGAAPEKR
+15 ETRSTAEMPLTAGAP
-25 TGAAEERVAA
+25 AA
-35 SEEAATAPESRVTV
+35 SPGQGPAA
-49 PERLTADSEE
+49 
-59 QTGAIAEREAAPDSR
+59 G
-74 TAAVGPTQRA
+74 
-84 SGAARP
+84 
-90 DTGPTRPVAETTRR
+90 
-104 AAVTTR
+104 
-110 QPVAEASAAVPPQGS
+110 
-125 VARPATPEAAVAALA
+125 PATPEAAVAALA
-140 ADGPGLP
+140 ATGPGLP

-156 PSLAAAVPALLD
+156 PSLAAALPALLD

-191 HEETRAPVALA
+191 HEETEAPVALA
-202 AVPAGGPGAGGEQG
+202 AVPADGPGPSTAGERG

-226 PELAA
+226 PELVA

-247 PLADRAWARGGPDA
+247 PLADRAWAGGGRDIPIPVPDT
-261 PAPAPGADSV
+261 PIPVPDTPT
-271 PVPGEDSAPVP
+271 PVPGAPTPVPGAGSAPVP

-311 PAPGSPPEALRR
+311 LAPGSTPEALRR

-337 ARRGVDGT
+337 ARGGVHST

-351 CMREHIAE
+351 CMRGHVAE
-359 ALANG
+359 ALAGG

-373 FHTPALLPYA
+373 FHTPALLPSA
-383 AGAATAPAVDA
+383 AGTAGGH
-394 PDAAQA
+394 
-400 PEDAPDAPSALADA
+400 E
-414 PDAPDVLDVPDAPKV
+414 PDAPDVFAASPGPD
-429 PAGPSDAPNAPAGA
+429 
-443 PDASAAGAPDTP
+443 PDGHVNGAAG
-455 STPEDAPAASVG
+455 
-467 VPLTPADA
+467 
-475 PNAPA
+475 
-480 REPGAGATE
+480 
-489 VGATGTGAT
+489 T
-498 EAGATRVETC
+498 EAC
-508 TVSLIPYTYLLLD
+508 TVSLVPYTYPLLD

-554 RTAVRVCADLRGQG
+554 RTAVRVCAALREQG

-587 RLRDLPAPGRG
+587 RLRGLPAPGRG

-613 YGTGRAVAHALER
+613 YGTGRAVARALER
-626 VLVGTRTG
+626 VLVGARTG

-647 AVEAETE
+647 AVEARTAA
-654 VLSLPGPADAH
+654 LSLPGPEDAH
-665 EKAPRDLR
+665 EKTPRDLR
-673 LDPARSALD
+673 LDPARSTLD
-682 GRRELLL
+682 RRRELLL

-702 QEVTGAAGSE
+702 QGVTGAAGTE

-745 GVLRGRHA
+745 GVLRQRHA
-753 TERAE
+753 AERAE

-770 TEAVTCG
+770 TEAAECG
-777 LPALADERLT
+777 LPDLADERLT

-804 GLDLLDRVAAGHLPG
+804 GLDLLDRIDAGHLPG
-819 LGAPSAPSPSKAS
+819 LAAPDDHSAP
-832 PDALA
+832 DAA
-837 PLPTRIAHA
+837 AARAARTARAA
-846 VELLTSAAV
+846 ELLTSAAV

-886 RLADALARLA
+886 RLTDALARLA
-896 ADGTPLI
+896 SEGTPLM
-903 AAAAGAVRVLTGHER
+903 AAAAGAVRVLTGQEE
-918 AETFGVRVASWVD
+918 AETFGGRVASWVD
-931 AAVDGS
+931 GAVDS
-937 SRAALTAR
+937 TSRAALTAR
-945 LTGVLTAAGPLLTVG
+945 LTGVLTVAGPLLTVG
-960 VAALDPLLHRVVEL
+960 VGALDPLLHRVVEL
-974 EDAAFLARLPA
+974 DDTAFLARLPA

-1011 RVDIADADDPVES
+1011 RVDTLDADDPAEL
-1024 ARRAV
+1024 ARRTA
-1029 ADLAARDLLTRL
+1029 ADLAARELLTGL
-1041 GLPVPS
+1041 GLPVPPPAHDDRFPPLPGHPAATS
-1047 PVDTEGHAPSAHATA
+1047 PTVTPATA
-1062 PAPPTAS
+1062 PSTEA
-1069 APVAAFTTVPRPA
+1069 
-1082 AASAPVPP
+1082 
-1090 PSTPASSSDATT
+1090 TPA
-1102 GTAGPSGSEPATIT
+1102 
-1116 GTVRPSGP
+1116 
-1124 EPGTDTTTPAPADPA
+1124 
-1139 RSRTAGTAPATGS
+1139 
-1152 EAVPGTIT
+1152 
-1160 GTVTGPSSGNGTDA
+1160 
-1174 ATGTAAPPTGLGTGT
+1174 
-1189 ATVRTLAPADRWRLV
+1189 RTLAPADRWRLV

-1209 DQLPSGAARLATA
+1209 DRLPSGAARLATA
-1222 LDELYGAGR
+1222 LDELYGAGH
-1231 GEGSRGGLPMSGR
+1231 GEGSRSGIPGPRHGG
-1244 GRGGREAPF
+1244 GGREPSF

-1276 AAAAATGRQ
+1276 AAAAVTGRQ
-1285 DVLTELDPAAATP
+1285 DVLAALDPAAATP
-1298 SVELLRTVLRYAG
+1298 SVELLRTILRYAG

-1326 RLVDELTRQLA
+1326 HLVDELTRQLA
-1337 TRLRPALTGTMLAR
+1337 TRLRPALTGTMSAR

-1377 DGTVQVV
+1377 DGTVQVI

-1477 LITVPSRTLVVVI
+1477 LIAVPTRTLVVVI

-1495 GAPLGGLLSEVRALV
+1495 GAPLGGLLAEVRALV
-1510 ATGCH
+1510 NTGCH

>member
-1 MSESTTSEERATTP
+1 MSESTGPEERAAMLEGRVT
-15 ERRGAAPEKR
+15 APEKR
-25 TGAAEERVAA
+25 TGAAEE
-35 SEEAATAPESRVTV
+35 AATTPEPRVTV
-49 PERLTADSEE
+49 PERLKANSGERTA
-59 QTGAIAEREAAPDSR
+59 AAAEREAAPDGR
-74 TAAVGPTQRA
+74 AAVV
-84 SGAARP
+84 
-90 DTGPTRPVAETTRR
+90 GPTRPVAVTTSR

-110 QPVAEASAAVPPQGS
+110 RPVAVTTSRSAVTTRRPVAEAPGAVPPQGPEAGS
-125 VARPATPEAAVAALA
+125 VTPEAAVAALA
-140 ADGPGLP
+140 ADGPRLP

-156 PSLAAAVPALLD
+156 PSLTAAVPALLD

-202 AVPAGGPGAGGEQG
+202 AVPAAGVGAGGERG

-247 PLADRAWARGGPDA
+247 PLADRAWARGGPGAPA

-271 PVPGEDSAPVP
+271 RVP

-288 SAALRSRLTGRD
+288 STALRSRLTGRE

-311 PAPGSPPEALRR
+311 PAPGSSPEALRR

-328 GWALRHEAE
+328 GWALRYEAE
-337 ARRGVDGT
+337 ARYGVDGT

-351 CMREHIAE
+351 CMRDHIAA

-364 RRPAVVVGA
+364 QRPAVVVGA
-373 FHTPALLPYA
+373 FHTPALLSSALPG
-383 AGAATAPAVDA
+383 AGTALPAPGASDTSEAPADA
-394 PDAAQA
+394 TYAPADTPDA
-400 PEDAPDAPSALADA
+400 
-414 PDAPDVLDVPDAPKV
+414 
-429 PAGPSDAPNAPAGA
+429 
-443 PDASAAGAPDTP
+443 AAGAPT
-455 STPEDAPAASVG
+455 
-467 VPLTPADA
+467 
-475 PNAPA
+475 APA
-480 REPGAGATE
+480 REPGERAAGS
-489 VGATGTGAT
+489 T
-498 EAGATRVETC
+498 EAAC
-508 TVSLIPYTYLLLD
+508 TVSLIPYTYPLLD

-554 RTAVRVCADLRGQG
+554 RTAVRVCAALREQG

-598 ELLEAVQTVLGRGET
+598 EFLEAVQTVLGRGET

-634 RPAPAAPRSGLGP
+634 HPTPAAPRSGLGP

-654 VLSLPGPADAH
+654 ALSLPGPADTA

-702 QEVTGAAGSE
+702 QEVTSAAGSE

-753 TERAE
+753 AEHAE

-770 TEAVTCG
+770 TEAAECG
-777 LPALADERLT
+777 LPALAEERLT

-819 LGAPSAPSPSKAS
+819 LAVPRDPSPSDT

-837 PLPTRIAHA
+837 ALPARLAHA
-846 VELLTSAAV
+846 GELLTSAAV
-855 RQVDGLTGSEEP
+855 RQVDGLTGSDEP

-886 RLADALARLA
+886 RLADALTRLA

-931 AAVDGS
+931 AAVDS
-937 SRAALTAR
+937 PSRSALTAR

-974 EDAAFLARLPA
+974 DDAAFLARLPA

-1011 RVDIADADDPVES
+1011 RVELAGADDPAEL

-1029 ADLAARDLLTRL
+1029 ADLAARDLLARL

-1047 PVDTEGHAPSAHATA
+1047 PGDTGGHSPATHTPAPAQTAASAPTDGSASAPPSSAPDTLNSAPAPAASATGAPPSAHATI
-1062 PAPPTAS
+1062 T
-1069 APVAAFTTVPRPA
+1069 
-1082 AASAPVPP
+1082 
-1090 PSTPASSSDATT
+1090 PS
-1102 GTAGPSGSEPATIT
+1102 
-1116 GTVRPSGP
+1116 
-1124 EPGTDTTTPAPADPA
+1124 PADPA
-1139 RSRTAGTAPATGS
+1139 HPHPRTAPEATR
-1152 EAVPGTIT
+1152 T
-1160 GTVTGPSSGNGTDA
+1160 GTGTTQAPSPETGPDA
-1174 ATGTAAPPTGLGTGT
+1174 ATVTRTGP
-1189 ATVRTLAPADRWRLV
+1189 ATTPARTLAPADRWRLV

-1209 DQLPSGAARLATA
+1209 DQLPPGAARLATA

-1231 GEGSRGGLPMSGR
+1231 GEGSRGGLPMPGQ
-1244 GRGGREAPF
+1244 GRGGREASF

-1285 DVLTELDPAAATP
+1285 DVLSELDPAAATP

-1337 TRLRPALTGTMLAR
+1337 TRLRPALTGTMQAR

-1366 RANLATARRTA
+1366 RANLATARRTE